1 MGQRRPVK
9 NTAPKQPQPN
19 QTMNNIYNFNH
30 VNVSSKDGIK
40 VQAVLSEFKNSQ
52 SDNPNE
58 KYTVSTS
65 QVNSHGYSPPKKQN
79 YKFVSK
85 RMLPE

>member
-1 MGQRRPVK
+1 MGQRRLVK
-9 NTAPKQPQPN
+9 NVAPKVQQN
-19 QTMNNIYNFNH
+19 QTMNNIYNFNQ
-30 VNVSSKDGIK
+30 VNVSSKDGIR

-65 QVNSHGYSPPKKQN
+65 QVNSHGYSPPKK
-79 YKFVSK
+79 
-85 RMLPE
+85 